1 MNGQF
6 LDHVVDLQSAMSVRV
21 TRTRRTTI
29 ASICDGQGRV
39 LAEGVAKRRKT
50 DEPCRAVG
58 DTLAYA
64 RALKK
69 LSMNFSELALLA
81 DQINSGALEGR

>member
-1 MNGQF
+1 
-6 LDHVVDLQSAMSVRV
+6 MSVRV
-21 TRTRRTTI
+21 TRTHKTTI

-64 RALKK
+64 RALAD
-69 LSMNFSELALLA
+69 LSRHYFELASLA
-81 DQINSGALEGR
+81 DQINSGALGDR